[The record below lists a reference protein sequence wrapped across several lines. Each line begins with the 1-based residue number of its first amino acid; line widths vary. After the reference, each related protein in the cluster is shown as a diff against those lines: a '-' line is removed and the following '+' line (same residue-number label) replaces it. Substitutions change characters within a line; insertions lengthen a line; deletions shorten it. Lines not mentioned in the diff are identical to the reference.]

1 MKLVISDFYS
11 QHAYQTAF
19 CFVILPYVTI
29 AICTVCDHII
39 STMWLLHAGIVL
51 LGRGASEVRVSL
63 VRFLGNTTS
72 TLLNNNTRQTMW
84 AMSKQVM
91 LQTKQSFDS
100 KGTNLKTQ
108 CMKQIQMALGK
119 MQLLLN

>member
-1 MKLVISDFYS
+1 
-11 QHAYQTAF
+11 
-19 CFVILPYVTI
+19 
-29 AICTVCDHII
+29 
-39 STMWLLHAGIVL
+39 
-51 LGRGASEVRVSL
+51 
-63 VRFLGNTTS
+63 
-72 TLLNNNTRQTMW
+72 MW

-100 KGTNLKTQ
+100 KGTDLKTQ